1 MGCEFCAPGH
11 VDPPPGRVKC
21 RNPSLAFPRQH
32 FINQRNRLLIGR
44 TEDGLLYEVAL
55 GRNRQGDDGNKN
67 SRPQHNSCNLSHTL
81 TSEVR
86 DKQGLTGS
94 CSAPSALRACSRGGN
109 TYQSSLTLKHHRKVL
124 NYTCVTS
131 GVWWGAMQCDKY
143 SYAQLG
149 RAHLAGADGNGMLHA
164 VCIAPHDGY
173 MSISKGD

>member
-1 MGCEFCAPGH
+1 MPLACCGPHLNQSWHHMVAPTDVSRQAPSHEVRKLIMPECQGRRCTRLCITVFCSSTA
-11 VDPPPGRVKC
+11 D
-21 RNPSLAFPRQH
+21 
-32 FINQRNRLLIGR
+32 
-44 TEDGLLYEVAL
+44 
-55 GRNRQGDDGNKN
+55 
-67 SRPQHNSCNLSHTL
+67 SCNLSQNVKAQHTL

-143 SYAQLG
+143 SCAQLG